1 MTASHQSLYPT
12 PPTAALKEAYVG
24 KNLQDV
30 AAPAAI
36 IDRAIV
42 KRNCSQMLRSCEAL
56 GCSFRPHV
64 KTHKVLYGIPAPPST
79 IRRLAQLSK
88 RLQPGSVAV
97 LVDHP
102 DQLRHLEVFKE
113 ITGYR
118 LLLYIKIDTG
128 YHRAGITHGSLHFSE
143 LVSRILL
150 EEEEL
155 PYTEFCGLYSHAGHS
170 YGRSSAIQA
179 MDLLLEEIGN
189 LQLTSAHIR
198 KLYPTRVH
206 RSMILSVGATP
217 TATSI
222 QNISQHYAND
232 SSQPTLKPGQ
242 ADTLDRY
249 IRDIKANNDRLE
261 VHAGVYPFLD
271 LQQLATQAG
280 PSASTLS
287 TRSTI
292 SCRDIAMTILAEVA
306 SLYDARDKREALLA
320 AGSLAL
326 GREPCKMYQG
336 WGIVSD
342 WNTTSRPTGR
352 DSCWQVGRISQE
364 HGILD
369 QIPNSPDD
377 LAELSVGQKLRIF
390 PNHACIA
397 GAHFG
402 WYLVVDSDLP
412 EARRDEIVDVWVR
425 CRGW

>member
-1 MTASHQSLYPT
+1 MAASHQSLYPT
-12 PPTAALKEAYVG
+12 PSAAALKEAYVG

-36 IDRAIV
+36 VDQAIV
-42 KRNCSQMLRSCEAL
+42 KRNCSQMLRACKAL

-64 KTHKVLYGIPAPPST
+64 KTHKILYGVPAPPST
-79 IRRLAQLSK
+79 IRRLAHLGK
-88 RLQPGSVAV
+88 ELLPGSVGV

-128 YHRAGITHGSLHFSE
+128 YHRAGITHRSSQFSQ
-143 LVSRILL
+143 LISRILP
-150 EEEEL
+150 EGEEL
-155 PYTEFCGLYSHAGHS
+155 PHTQFCGLYSHAGHS
-170 YGRSSAIQA
+170 YGRSSADEA
-179 MDLLLEEIGN
+179 MDLLIDEITN
-189 LQLTSAHIR
+189 LHLTSTHIR
-198 KLYPTRVH
+198 KLYPARVH
-206 RSMILSVGATP
+206 KAMVLSVGATP

-222 QNISQHYAND
+222 QNLFQHYGDD
-232 SSQPTLKPGQ
+232 SSQPRLGPGQ
-242 ADTLDRY
+242 ADTLCQY
-249 IRDIKANNDRLE
+249 IRDIEENNDRLE

-271 LQQLATQAG
+271 LQQVATRAS
-280 PSASTLS
+280 PSALTPSPSPAISTH
-287 TRSTI
+287 
-292 SCRDIAMTILAEVA
+292 DIAMTVLAEVA
-306 SLYDARDKREALLA
+306 SMYDARDKHEALIA

-326 GREPCKMYQG
+326 GREPCKSYQG

-342 WNTTSRPTGR
+342 WNTTSQPINRA
-352 DSCWQVGRISQE
+352 SCWQVSRISQE
-364 HGILD
+364 HGILES
-369 QIPNSPDD
+369 IPNSVDN
-377 LAELSVGQKLRIF
+377 LSELSVGQKLRIF

-412 EARRDEIVDVWVR
+412 EERRDEIVDVWIR